1 MAFSPASPNAF
12 DVNLIPQEVR
22 NKYFLEV
29 LMQTNLNMFMGSQET
44 SMIQIVRKDKGSGLT
59 STFALAKDIDYKL
72 EGSGYDQISGKGQ
85 ELKFYEDTIN
95 IDLRWHVDKLQG
107 TQLVGLTTPIDVYGR
122 LKPAL
127 VRAHTQKLVYAIL
140 NSGTFGS
147 YAANFAL
154 GPVTDRIQYGNDATG
169 AKYNA
174 SMITATGAL
183 GAATPAADGLSVQG
197 ITNLRNMAVNG
208 GITYGANKKLTPYML
223 KSREGAP
230 DPYWVY
236 MISTASYQSL
246 QADDAWKNYVYRGTI
261 ESQNQPSRIK
271 GSFFKGQ
278 IENVLIYECPELG
291 DFKLGAAQGFDGGA
305 GKSFAWN
312 LFCGAQAFGVMW
324 HGSPW
329 FAQEITNMGTCIE
342 MARLEFRGEKS
353 IKFPSYNAADNG
365 VSIENGIIHH
375 IVRLT

>member
-1 MAFSPASPNAF
+1 MAFTPASPNAF
-12 DVNLIPQEVR
+12 DVNLIPTEVR

-44 SMIQIVRKDKGSGLT
+44 SMIQIVRKEKGSGLT

-72 EGSGYDQISGKGQ
+72 EGTGYDQISGKGQ

-95 IDLRWHVDKLQG
+95 IDLKWHVDKLQG
-107 TQLVGLTTPIDVYGR
+107 TQLVDLTTPLDIYGR

-127 VRAHTQKLVYAIL
+127 VRAHAQNLNYRIL
-140 NSGTFGS
+140 NSATFGS
-147 YAANFAL
+147 YGTNFAA
-154 GPVTDRIQYGNDATG
+154 GPVADRVVYGTAGT
-169 AKYNA
+169 YNA
-174 SMITATGAL
+174 SMITAADALAGNTYNTG
-183 GAATPAADGLSVQG
+183 GTSVQA
-197 ITNLRNMAVNG
+197 IMDLRDMAVNG
-208 GITYGANKKLTPYML
+208 GTSYAANKKLTPYML
-223 KSREGAP
+223 KSNNGSP

-236 MISTASYQSL
+236 MLSTAAYASL
-246 QADDAWKNYVYRGTI
+246 KNDPSWTNFVYRGTI
-261 ESQNQPSRIK
+261 ESANQPSRIK

-291 DFKLGAAQGFDGGA
+291 DFKLGTAQGFARDN
-305 GKSFAWN
+305 AWS

-329 FAQEITNMGTCIE
+329 FAQEVTNMGTCIE

-353 IKFPSYNAADNG
+353 IKFPSYRASDNG

-375 IVRLT
+375 ITRLTAA

>member
-12 DVNLIPQEVR
+12 DVNLIPREVR

-44 SMIQIVRKDKGSGLT
+44 SMIQIVRKEKGSGLT
-59 STFALAKDIDYKL
+59 STFALAKDIDYEL
-72 EGSGYDQISGKGQ
+72 EGEGYDQISGKGQ

-95 IDLRWHVDKLQG
+95 INLKWHIDKLQG

-127 VRAHTQKLVYAIL
+127 VRAHTQKLVSSIL
-140 NSGTFGS
+140 RSGTFGS
-147 YAANFAL
+147 YAANFAA
-154 GPVTDRIQYGNDATG
+154 GPVIDRVQYGTSATPG
-169 AKYNA
+169 ANYDA
-174 SMITATGAL
+174 SMIV
-183 GAATPAADGLSVQG
+183 AADALVGNTAANGGLSVQG
-197 ITNLRNMAVNG
+197 ITNLRDMAING
-208 GITYGANKKLTPYML
+208 GTSYGANRKLTPYML
-223 KSREGAP
+223 KSNQGAP

-236 MISTASYQSL
+236 MMSTASYQSL
-246 QADDAWKNYVYRGTI
+246 KADANWDKFVYRGTI
-261 ESQNQPSRIK
+261 ESANQPSRIK

-291 DFKLGAAQGFDGGA
+291 KFKLGTAQGFARDN
-305 GKSFAWN
+305 AWN

-329 FAQEITNMGTCIE
+329 FAQEVTNMGTCIE

-353 IKFPSYNAADNG
+353 IKFPSYRASDNG

-375 IVRLT
+375 IVRLAA

>member
-1 MAFSPASPNAF
+1 MAFDPASPNAY
-12 DVNLIPQEVR
+12 DVNLIPREVR

-44 SMIQIVRKDKGSGLT
+44 SMIQIVRKDRGSGLT

-95 IDLRWHVDKLQG
+95 IDLKWHVDKLQG

-127 VRAHTQKLVYAIL
+127 IRAHTQKLVYSIL
-140 NSGTFGS
+140 NSATFGS
-147 YAANFAL
+147 YGTNFAS
-154 GPVTDRIQYGNDATG
+154 GPVIDRVQYGTDATPG
-169 AKYNA
+169 ANYNA
-174 SMITATGAL
+174 SMIAAANALAGSTATTG
-183 GAATPAADGLSVQG
+183 GLSVQG
-197 ITNLRNMAVNG
+197 ITNLRDMAING
-208 GITYGANKKLTPYML
+208 GTSYGINKKITPYML
-223 KSREGAP
+223 KNREGAP
-230 DPYWVY
+230 DPYFVY
-236 MISTASYQSL
+236 MMSTASYQSL
-246 QADDAWKNYVYRGTI
+246 KADTNWDKYIYRGTI
-261 ESQNQPSRIK
+261 ESANQPSRIR

-291 DFKLGAAQGFDGGA
+291 DFKLGTAQGFTYDN
-305 GKSFAWN
+305 AWN

-329 FAQEITNMGTCIE
+329 FAQEISNMGTCIE

-353 IKFPSYNAADNG
+353 IKFPSYRASDNG

-375 IVRLT
+375 IVRLTPA